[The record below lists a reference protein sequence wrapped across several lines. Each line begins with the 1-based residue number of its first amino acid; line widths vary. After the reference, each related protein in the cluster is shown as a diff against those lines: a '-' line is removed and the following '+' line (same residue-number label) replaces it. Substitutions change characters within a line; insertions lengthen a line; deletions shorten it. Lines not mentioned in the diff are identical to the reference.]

1 MRAVSRIMRTNMKTK
16 YTTNIHGILQ
26 KAPMNPNRPTN
37 KTTTPMV
44 MTGHCKNLTHS
55 LDGLVD
61 NHIPVPIMGI
71 DSSIATKFIAAVKL
85 VLAIFS
91 ASQFTTFTNPHL
103 YYFLD
108 L

>member
-1 MRAVSRIMRTNMKTK
+1 
-16 YTTNIHGILQ
+16 
-26 KAPMNPNRPTN
+26 
-37 KTTTPMV
+37 
-44 MTGHCKNLTHS
+44 
-55 LDGLVD
+55 VD

-71 DSSIATKFIAAVKL
+71 DNSIATKFIAAVKL